1 MNRPPL
7 DLAALAVGLA
17 AVGFGVVLIVSPS
30 LSAPFVQPILAVILV
45 AAGTIGSRISALT
58 SVAETDMASRGV
70 A

>member
-17 AVGFGVVLIVSPS
+17 AVGFGIVLTVAPS

-45 AAGTIGSRISALT
+45 AAGTIGLLS
-58 SVAETDMASRGV
+58 SRGRTNSRKELP
-70 A
+70 

>member
-30 LSAPFVQPILAVILV
+30 LSAPFVQPILAAILI
-45 AAGTIGSRISALT
+45 AAGGLGLLLSR
-58 SVAETDMASRGV
+58 VRPPKGKR
-70 A
+70 